1 MDLSVHEEVFQ
12 NKRPFFLMSQ
22 RQTHM
27 PGCGDYL
34 QTPISVKGPIS
45 DHPPV
50 SRLGLHVS
58 VVQSW
63 WSIMLHEFN
72 AILSVLKQLPFLSK
86 FFSESSSSSLTLS
99 SICPPVG
106 HLTTYSSHPELYRTQ
121 CQKCHFPLSFFISS
135 KLLFKHTVEN
145 ESTKSSFKAKF
156 KNSCSS

>member
-1 MDLSVHEEVFQ
+1 M
-12 NKRPFFLMSQ
+12 KRFSKTKGHSSSWAEDRLICL
-22 RQTHM
+22 
-27 PGCGDYL
+27 GGE
-34 QTPISVKGPIS
+34 ISSKRLDVKGPIS
-45 DHPPV
+45 DYPPV
-50 SRLGLHVS
+50 SRLGLHGS

-72 AILSVLKQLPFLSK
+72 SILSVLKQLPFLSR
-86 FFSESSSSSLTLS
+86 FLSESSSPSLTLS

-106 HLTTYSSHPELYRTQ
+106 HLTTYSSYPELYRTQ
-121 CQKCHFPLSFFISS
+121 CQKCHFPPSFFISS